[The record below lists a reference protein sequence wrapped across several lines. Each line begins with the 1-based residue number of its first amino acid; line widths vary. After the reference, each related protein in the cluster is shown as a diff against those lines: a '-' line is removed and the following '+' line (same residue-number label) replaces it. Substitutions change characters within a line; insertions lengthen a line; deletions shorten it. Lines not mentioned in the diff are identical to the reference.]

1 MDDVLLRK
9 VSRQLKLLNFVVT
22 FFGLLILASFIITAV
37 LVFKAATFA
46 RSEATKIDNLQKQ
59 ATQSL
64 DVKQQICNDS
74 SLHSLLQAT
83 GTVCK

>member
-1 MDDVLLRK
+1 MDDALLRK

-22 FFGLLILASFIITAV
+22 FFGLLILVSFVVTAV

-46 RSEATKIDNLQKQ
+46 RSEAIKIDNLQKQ
-59 ATQSL
+59 ASQSL
-64 DVKQQICNDS
+64 NLKQQICNDS
-74 SLHSLLQAT
+74 SLQALLQAT

>member
-1 MDDVLLRK
+1 MDDALLRK

-22 FFGLLILASFIITAV
+22 FFGLLILTSFIIAAV

-64 DVKQQICNDS
+64 DVRQQLCNDKTIS
-74 SLHSLLQAT
+74 SFVKYQS
-83 GTVCK
+83 GFCN

>member
-1 MDDVLLRK
+1 MDDALLRK

-22 FFGLLILASFIITAV
+22 FFGLLILASFIIAAV
-37 LVFKAATFA
+37 LVFKAASFA

-64 DVKQQICNDS
+64 DVRQQICNDS

>member
-1 MDDVLLRK
+1 MDDALLRK

-22 FFGLLILASFIITAV
+22 FFGLLILTSFIIAAV

-64 DVKQQICNDS
+64 DVRQQLCNDKTIS
-74 SLHSLLQAT
+74 SFVKSQS
-83 GTVCK
+83 GFCN